1 MIEYVTYFE
10 LKVVSQ
16 SQSHL
21 TSNDIINQ
29 KDLLSKRYG
38 EIETR
43 W

>member
-10 LKVVSQ
+10 LKVV

-29 KDLLSKRYG
+29 KDLLSKRCG